1 MYASPLKKRHI
12 SFQQAARPVKRE
24 AENATSAPP
33 QASDNARVL
42 ADLRKMS
49 AATRKPQQG
58 SVLAPF
64 AGKRSTPDQTSTS
77 KPMAPHHHWHHPPR
91 LGPALQKVWHPGNV
105 LEREVTWPTDSF
117 QDQSLDEDED
127 DIWLTS
133 GTDDDGKNLRRR
145 RLATMQRPPARQ
157 TSRSR
162 VNSKGTYSTT
172 GKPPSPKNENPTQL
186 PQSLDGSTGSEAYR
200 TARSHVSPNG
210 DLIVDSSDVR
220 QLFPRTSSLSPKRHA
235 SSPRHHRVGKPA
247 APIPK
252 GHERALQEITSNTL
266 TRRRQQQQ
274 QKSPWKRAEAV
285 AKKTEQSPVKHLPS
299 EHHSPEKKNE
309 SVLASAALVRSPPI
323 QCFKCAD
330 TGARVTDLEDE
341 VARLKGEVLAMKAAM
356 RRSGV
361 PLPPTVRGMR

>member
-1 MYASPLKKRHI
+1 M
-12 SFQQAARPVKRE
+12 
-24 AENATSAPP
+24 N
-33 QASDNARVL
+33 
-42 ADLRKMS
+42 

-77 KPMAPHHHWHHPPR
+77 KPKAPHHHWHHPPR

-133 GTDDDGKNLRRR
+133 GTDDDGRNLRRR

-162 VNSKGTYSTT
+162 VDSKGTYSTT
-172 GKPPSPKNENPTQL
+172 GKPPSPKAEEPRQL
-186 PQSLDGSTGSEAYR
+186 PQSMDGSTESEAYR
-200 TARSHVSPNG
+200 TARSHVSPTG

-220 QLFPRTSSLSPKRHA
+220 QLFPRTSSLSPKRHPN
-235 SSPRHHRVGKPA
+235 SPRNRVEKPT
-247 APIPK
+247 PTR
-252 GHERALQEITSNTL
+252 HERALQEITSNTL
-266 TRRRQQQQ
+266 TRRQQQQQQ
-274 QKSPWKRAEAV
+274 QKSPWKRAEAA
-285 AKKTEQSPVKHLPS
+285 AKKKEHSPGKHPPS
-299 EHHSPEKKNE
+299 EPSAPAGGKNA
-309 SVLASAALVRSPPI
+309 SVLAGAALFRSPPV

-330 TGARVTDLEDE
+330 TGARVADLEDE
-341 VARLKGEVLAMKAAM
+341 VARLKGEVLALKAAM
-356 RRSGV
+356 RRGGV
-361 PLPPTVRGMR
+361 ALPPTVRGMR